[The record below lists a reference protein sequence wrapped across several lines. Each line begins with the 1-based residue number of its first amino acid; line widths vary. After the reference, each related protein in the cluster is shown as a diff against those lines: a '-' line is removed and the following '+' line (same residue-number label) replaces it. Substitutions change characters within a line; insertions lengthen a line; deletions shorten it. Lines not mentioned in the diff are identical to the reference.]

1 MNYWNNFFASCQQEN
16 RSVTVE
22 LLGNII
28 ICMFFSFL
36 LDVILH
42 TRILISLK
50 IKGADFFSVLV
61 IVILGNLL
69 SGTVPAGIFLK
80 VLCP

>member
-1 MNYWNNFFASCQQEN
+1 MNYWNNFFASWQQRN

-22 LLGNII
+22 LLGNTIT
-28 ICMFFSFL
+28 CVFFSFL

-50 IKGADFFSVLV
+50 IKGADYCSVLV
-61 IVILGNLL
+61 IIILGICSQEESQL
-69 SGTVPAGIFLK
+69 GFF
-80 VLCP
+80 

>member
-1 MNYWNNFFASCQQEN
+1 MNYWNNFFASWQQRN

-28 ICMFFSFL
+28 TCMFFSFL

-42 TRILISLK
+42 TRILVSLK
-50 IKGADFFSVLV
+50 IKGADYCSVLV
-61 IVILGNLL
+61 IVILGIC
-69 SGTVPAGIFLK
+69 SQE
-80 VLCP
+80 

>member
-1 MNYWNNFFASCQQEN
+1 MNYWNNFFASWQQRN

-22 LLGNII
+22 LLGNTIM
-28 ICMFFSFL
+28 CMFFSFL

-50 IKGADFFSVLV
+50 IKGADYCSVLV
-61 IVILGNLL
+61 IIILGICSQEESQL
-69 SGTVPAGIFLK
+69 GFF
-80 VLCP
+80 